1 MFSFSVGFREA
12 SLSSS
17 RSLRAMF
24 ASAHAQRELERPPAM
39 ELAAEEKEA
48 EARRLRSCF
57 VEQLQARAAR
67 E

>member
-1 MFSFSVGFREA
+1 
-12 SLSSS
+12 
-17 RSLRAMF
+17 MF